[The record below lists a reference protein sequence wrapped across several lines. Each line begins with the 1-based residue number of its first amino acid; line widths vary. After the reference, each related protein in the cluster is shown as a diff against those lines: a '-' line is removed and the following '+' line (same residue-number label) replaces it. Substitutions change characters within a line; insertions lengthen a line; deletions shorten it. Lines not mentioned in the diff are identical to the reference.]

1 MSRTNRSVWPGITLL
16 VLGVLFLLD
25 NLDVAS
31 SEQVVRTYWPV
42 VLIISGLSLLTR
54 CQRIRLNAEGHGSS
68 ESTLEGSESASD

>member
-1 MSRTNRSVWPGITLL
+1 MSRTNRSVWPGIILL

-54 CQRIRLNAEGHGSS
+54 CQRVRLNAKGH
-68 ESTLEGSESASD
+68 E